1 MGGDAT
7 DDMMSDMED
16 DGEEGD
22 MDKGD
27 DEEIEDRVVDLED
40 ALDDLKAEFEKM
52 IPTKVTMKVVTM
64 PRHGHG

>member
-27 DEEIEDRVVDLED
+27 DEEIQDRVVGSED
-40 ALDDLKAEFEKM
+40 APDDPKAEFEND
-52 IPTKVTMKVVTM
+52 V
-64 PRHGHG
+64 RQR